1 MAFRIFSLPDLQ
13 LLPLDLEI
21 VNRPVLAVRPALL
34 SDPDN
39 LGIYEWEADHGD
51 RAVAPS
57 LGQNLAPFI
66 VRHYHNLILSR
77 VIVG

>member
-21 VNRPVLAVRPALL
+21 VNRPVLAVRTALL

-39 LGIYEWEADHGD
+39 LGIYEWKPDHGD
-51 RAVAPS
+51 RTVAPS